1 MSFLRRGEVYHLDEG
16 AIPPDRVLAHHRVD
30 EFPAGYSSA
39 SCSPRVP
46 TCSSP
51 AGAIMPRSI
60 LHDKNF
66 ATDGKLSLLTVSR
79 SRGSLQQPVP
89 NFPNSPSKMIKLLE
103 RLGVVFLA
111 AIAIS
116 LSCVRA
122 AEAATINVPADQ
134 PTIQQAISA
143 ASNGDTILVAPG
155 TYNENINFL
164 GKAITVASTGGP
176 SVTTIDGGGT
186 ESVVTFSS
194 GEANSSVLE
203 GFTITNGNA
212 SVYNIYTGGGIA
224 IFYASPTIKNN
235 VITNNAACSGGGIG
249 LYVSPNAVI
258 KYNLVTQNSGATCGG
273 GTGGGIYIEGGGV
286 AQIIGNTISKN
297 TSGSGGG
304 MFLDDAGAP
313 TIRDNVITGNST
325 SQGGGIATVNQTQG
339 AIVQNLIIANGS
351 AGQGGQGGGV
361 WLSVPDSSI
370 GPMSINNTIVAN
382 QADEGSGVYAGG
394 FDAQTALYNNLIIGS
409 AGQSAMYCDGSY
421 GATPKALYN
430 NDAFSPSGTGFA
442 GVCSGIAGTNGNI
455 SSDPLFLN
463 ATSDFRLPY
472 GSPAAGTGNSGAPV
486 LPLNDLEGNPRLVNG
501 AIDMGVYERQPAT
514 VSLAPATL
522 TFAEQSV
529 GNSSAAQPVTL
540 SNTGNQILTLVLSV
554 SANFTET
561 DNCGIALAAGAN
573 CTINVSF
580 APTTSGTLTGTL
592 SIADNAT
599 DSPQT
604 VTLSG
609 TASASPPDF
618 SIAVAPGGSSS
629 ATVPAGAAASYSLT
643 LGPEVGFNQTVFLAC
658 TGAPSLATCAVS
670 PSSVTLDGTNSQ
682 TVNITV
688 TTTAPSSLLPLP
700 RVRPISSGGRK
711 LLVWL
716 ELVAILALVVW
727 VRRAADGWSAG
738 PDVVKRSVN
747 ARLRPALLC
756 AIFFA
761 VAAFAAC
768 GGGGGSN
775 SPPPT
780 SSPGTPTGTYT
791 LKVTGS
797 SGSLT
802 HSVTLTLTVS

>member
-1 MSFLRRGEVYHLDEG
+1 MS
-16 AIPPDRVLAHHRVD
+16 
-30 EFPAGYSSA
+30 
-39 SCSPRVP
+39 
-46 TCSSP
+46 
-51 AGAIMPRSI
+51 
-60 LHDKNF
+60 
-66 ATDGKLSLLTVSR
+66 KL
-79 SRGSLQQPVP
+79 P
-89 NFPNSPSKMIKLLE
+89 E

-116 LSCVRA
+116 LCCVRA
-122 AEAATINVPADQ
+122 AEAATIHVPADQ

-212 SVYNIYTGGGIA
+212 SVNNLYTGGGVA

-235 VITNNAACSGGGIG
+235 VVTNNAACSGGGIG

-258 KYNLVTQNSGATCGG
+258 KGNSVTQNSGGTCIGA
-273 GTGGGIYIEGGGV
+273 TGGGIYIDGGGV

-313 TIRDNVITGNST
+313 TIEDNVITGNTNSGSSA

-339 AIVQNLIIANGS
+339 AIVQNLIIANGNT
-351 AGQGGQGGGV
+351 GQEGQGGGL
-361 WLSVPDSSI
+361 WLSVPNGSI

-382 QADEGSGVYAGG
+382 QAGEGSGVYVSG
-394 FDAQTALYNNLIIGS
+394 FDAQTALYNNLIVGS
-409 AGQSAMYCDGSY
+409 SGQSALYCDGTY

-430 NDAFSPSGTGFA
+430 NDAFSPSGTGFD
-442 GVCSGIAGTNGNI
+442 GVCSGIVNSNGNI
-455 SSDPLFLN
+455 SADPLFLN
-463 ATSDFRLPY
+463 PTSDFRLKN
-472 GSPAAGTGNSGAPV
+472 GSPAAGTGDSSAPA
-486 LPLNDLEGNPRLVNG
+486 LPWNDLDGNPRVVNG
-501 AIDMGVYERQPAT
+501 KIDMGVYEVQPAT
-514 VSLAPATL
+514 VSLAPTSL
-522 TFAEQSV
+522 TFAEQVV
-529 GNSSAAQPVTL
+529 GSSSAAQPVTL
-540 SNTGNQILTLVLSV
+540 SNTGGQILTLELTV

-561 DNCGIALAAGAN
+561 DNCGMALAAGAS
-573 CTINVSF
+573 CTINVRF
-580 APTTSGTLTGTL
+580 APATSGTLTGTL

-618 SIAVAPGGSSS
+618 SIGVTPGGSSS

-643 LGPEVGFNQTVFLAC
+643 VGPELGFNQTVSLAC
-658 TGAPSLATCAVS
+658 SGAPSLATCAVS
-670 PSSVTLDGTNSQ
+670 PSSVTLDGKNSQ

-700 RVRPISSGGRK
+700 RARPISSGNRK

-716 ELVAILALVVW
+716 ELVAIVALGLW
-727 VRRAADGWSAG
+727 LRRALDAWSAG

-761 VAAFAAC
+761 LAAFAAC
-768 GGGGGSN
+768 GGGGGGN
-775 SPPPT
+775 SPPP
-780 SSPGTPTGTYT
+780 SLGTPAGTYT

>member
-1 MSFLRRGEVYHLDEG
+1 
-16 AIPPDRVLAHHRVD
+16 
-30 EFPAGYSSA
+30 
-39 SCSPRVP
+39 
-46 TCSSP
+46 
-51 AGAIMPRSI
+51 
-60 LHDKNF
+60 
-66 ATDGKLSLLTVSR
+66 
-79 SRGSLQQPVP
+79 
-89 NFPNSPSKMIKLLE
+89 MIELLE

-143 ASNGDTILVAPG
+143 ASNGDTVLVAPG
-155 TYNENINFL
+155 TYHENINFL

-186 ESVVTFSS
+186 ESVVTFGS
-194 GEANSSVLE
+194 GEANNSVLE

-212 SVYNIYTGGGIA
+212 SVYNLYTGGGVA

-258 KYNLVTQNSGATCGG
+258 KGNLVTQNTWTCGG
-273 GTGGGIYIEGGGV
+273 ATGGGIYIEGGGV

-297 TSGSGGG
+297 NGGSSGGG

-313 TIRDNVITGNST
+313 TIRDNVITGNTLSENSN

-339 AIVQNLIIANGS
+339 AIVQNLIISNVS
-351 AGQGGQGGGV
+351 VNQGGQGGGI
-361 WLSVPDSSI
+361 WLSVPNGCI

-382 QADEGSGVYAGG
+382 QAGEGSGVYVRG

-430 NDAFSPSGTGFA
+430 NDAFSPSGAGFA
-442 GVCSGIAGTNGNI
+442 GVCSGIVNSNGNI

-463 ATSDFRLPY
+463 ATSDFRLQN
-472 GSPAAGTGNSGAPV
+472 GSPAAGTGDSAAPV
-486 LPLNDLEGNPRLVNG
+486 LPLNDLDGNPRLVNG

-514 VSLAPATL
+514 VSLAPTSL
-522 TFAEQSV
+522 IFAEQGV
-529 GNSSAAQPVTL
+529 GSSSAAQPVTL
-540 SNTGNQILTLVLSV
+540 SNTGNQILTLVLTV

-561 DNCGIALAAGAN
+561 DNCGTALAAGAN

-604 VTLSG
+604 VSLSG

-618 SIAVAPGGSSS
+618 SIAVASGGSSS
-629 ATVPAGAAASYSLT
+629 ATVPAGAAAHYSLT
-643 LGPEVGFNQTVFLAC
+643 VGPELGFNQTVSLAC
-658 TGAPSLATCAVS
+658 SGAPSLATCAVS
-670 PSSVTLDGTNSQ
+670 PSSVTLDGTNPQ

-700 RVRPISSGGRK
+700 RERPISSGGRK

-716 ELVAILALVVW
+716 GLVAILALAVW

-738 PDVVKRSVN
+738 PDALKRSAN

-756 AIFFA
+756 AILFA

-780 SSPGTPTGTYT
+780 GSPGTPTGTYT

>member
-1 MSFLRRGEVYHLDEG
+1 
-16 AIPPDRVLAHHRVD
+16 
-30 EFPAGYSSA
+30 
-39 SCSPRVP
+39 
-46 TCSSP
+46 
-51 AGAIMPRSI
+51 
-60 LHDKNF
+60 
-66 ATDGKLSLLTVSR
+66 
-79 SRGSLQQPVP
+79 
-89 NFPNSPSKMIKLLE
+89 MIKLLE
-103 RLGVVFLA
+103 RLGVGFLA
-111 AIAIS
+111 AMAIS

-134 PTIQQAISA
+134 STLQQAITA
-143 ASNGDTILVAPG
+143 ASNGDTVLVAPG
-155 TYNENINFL
+155 TYHENINFL

-212 SVYNIYTGGGIA
+212 SVYNLYSGGGIA

-258 KYNLVTQNSGATCGG
+258 KYNLVTQNSGGTCAGA
-273 GTGGGIYIEGGGV
+273 TGGGIYIEGGGV

-304 MFLDDAGAP
+304 MFLDDAGTP

-325 SQGGGIATVNQTQG
+325 SRGGGIATVNQTQG
-339 AIVQNLIIANGS
+339 VIVQNLIMANVTGKP
-351 AGQGGQGGGV
+351 GQEGQGGGI
-361 WLSVPDSSI
+361 WLSVPNGSI
-370 GPMSINNTIVAN
+370 GPMTINNTIVAN
-382 QADEGSGVYAGG
+382 QAGEGSGVYVGG

-421 GATPKALYN
+421 GQTPKTLYN

-463 ATSDFRLPY
+463 ATSDFRLLY

-486 LPLNDLEGNPRLVNG
+486 LPLNDLDGNPRLVNG
-501 AIDMGVYERQPAT
+501 AIDMGVYELQPAT

-529 GNSSAAQPVTL
+529 GSSSAAQPVTL

-561 DNCGIALAAGAN
+561 DNCGMSLAASAS

-604 VTLSG
+604 VSLSG

-618 SIAVAPGGSSS
+618 SIAVASGGSSG

-643 LGPEVGFNQTVFLAC
+643 VGPEVGFNQTVSLAC
-658 TGAPSLATCAVS
+658 LGAPSLATCTVS
-670 PSSVTLDGTNSQ
+670 PKSVTLDGKNSQ
-682 TVNITV
+682 TVNVTV
-688 TTTAPSSLLPLP
+688 TTTARSSLLPLP
-700 RVRPISSGGRK
+700 RLRPISSGSRM

-716 ELVAILALVVW
+716 ELVATLALGVW
-727 VRRAADGWSAG
+727 LRRAVDGWSAG
-738 PDVVKRSVN
+738 PDVVKGSVN

-756 AIFFA
+756 AILFA

-775 SPPPT
+775 SPPST
-780 SSPGTPTGTYT
+780 SSPSTPAGTYT
-791 LKVTGS
+791 LKVTGT

-802 HSVTLTLTVS
+802 HSVTLTLTVN